1 MMHPEKENGLTSGKS
16 GELIAIIVGVVLF
29 LFLIYIILPVLSPF
43 VVFGAFFFL
52 LYPFR
57 QNVYILRLIWLGV
70 TLFTIWLL
78 ISLIGVL
85 IPFLIA
91 FLFAYIL
98 NPLVNRLEQ
107 KNIPR
112 WLSSLIIILIS
123 MTVITGFFILAMPV
137 VITQFR
143 GMIDNASIFINSG
156 INEIQKGSL
165 YDTLSKFGIPVES
178 LRASIE
184 RELPGRIEIILR
196 SLLEG
201 AFDFISNISV
211 IVTQLLN
218 IIIIP
223 VITFY
228 LLKDFPAMLN
238 NFNAI
243 FPENS
248 RETIVGY
255 FRKIDEVLSDYLRGA
270 IIVAVIQGSVSAI
283 ILSILGVKYS
293 LVLGIMTGLLDFIP
307 YVGLVISLCVAVIAA
322 AFSGDPVTSKI
333 IGVVILYLSQK
344 IFENTILAPKIIGEK
359 VGLHPVL
366 LIASLFIFGH
376 FLGFVGLLLAVPATA
391 VIVMFVKLLQE
402 KKIAVP
408 ISRDV

>member
-1 MMHPEKENGLTSGKS
+1 MHPEKENGLTSGKS

>member
-1 MMHPEKENGLTSGKS
+1 M
-16 GELIAIIVGVVLF
+16 GVVLF
-29 LFLIYIILPVLSPF
+29 LLLIYIILPMLSPF

-57 QNVYILRLIWLGV
+57 QNVYIMRLIWLGV
-70 TLFTIWLL
+70 TLFAIWLL

-112 WLSSLIIILIS
+112 WLSSVVIILIS
-123 MTVITGFFILAMPV
+123 MTVITVFFILAMPV
-137 VITQFR
+137 VIYQFR

-156 INEIQKGSL
+156 INEIQKGTL
-165 YDTLSKFGIPVES
+165 YDALSKFGIPVES
-178 LRASIE
+178 LRASLE

-201 AFDFISNISV
+201 AFNFISNISA

-223 VITFY
+223 VIAFY
-228 LLKDFPAMLN
+228 LLKDFPVMLN

-243 FPENS
+243 FPENR

-270 IIVAVIQGSVSAI
+270 IIVAIIQGSVSAI
-283 ILSILGVKYS
+283 VLSILGVKYS
-293 LVLGIMTGLLDFIP
+293 LVIGIMTGLLDFIP

-322 AFSGDPVTSKI
+322 MFSGDPVTGKI
-333 IGVVILYLSQK
+333 IGVIILYLSQK

-366 LIASLFIFGH
+366 LIISLFIFGH
-376 FLGFVGLLLAVPATA
+376 FLGFVGLLIAVPATA
-391 VIVMFVKLLQE
+391 VAVMFVKLLRDS
-402 KKIAVP
+402 KRTVS

>member
-1 MMHPEKENGLTSGKS
+1 MYLEKENGLTSGKS

-29 LFLIYIILPVLSPF
+29 LLLIYIILPVLSPF

-57 QNVYILRLIWLGV
+57 QNVYIMRLIWLGV
-70 TLFTIWLL
+70 TLFAIWLL

-112 WLSSLIIILIS
+112 WLSSVVIILIS
-123 MTVITGFFILAMPV
+123 MTVITGFFVLAMPV
-137 VITQFR
+137 VIYQFR

-156 INEIQKGSL
+156 INEIQKGTL
-165 YDTLSKFGIPVES
+165 YDILSKFGIPVES
-178 LRASIE
+178 LRASLE
-184 RELPGRIEIILR
+184 RELPGRVEIILR

-201 AFDFISNISV
+201 AFNFISNISA

-228 LLKDFPAMLN
+228 LIKDFPAMLN

-243 FPENS
+243 FPENR

-270 IIVAVIQGSVSAI
+270 IIVAIIQGSVSAI
-283 ILSILGVKYS
+283 VLSILGVKYS
-293 LVLGIMTGLLDFIP
+293 LVIGIMTGLLDFIP

-322 AFSGDPVTSKI
+322 MFSGDPVTGKI
-333 IGVVILYLSQK
+333 IGVIILYLSQK

-366 LIASLFIFGH
+366 LIVSLFIFGH
-376 FLGFVGLLLAVPATA
+376 FLGFVGLLIAVPATA
-391 VIVMFVKLLQE
+391 VAVMFVKLLRDN
-402 KKIAVP
+402 KRTVS